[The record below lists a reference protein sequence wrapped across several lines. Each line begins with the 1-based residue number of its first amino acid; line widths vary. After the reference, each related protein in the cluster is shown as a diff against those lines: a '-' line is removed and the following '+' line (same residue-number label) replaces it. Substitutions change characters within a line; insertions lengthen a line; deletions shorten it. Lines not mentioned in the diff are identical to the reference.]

1 MFMFP
6 ELKEVC
12 CIIIPGDSLSTMLML
27 LEFIAAF
34 SPSSSRVT
42 ASIRVGMVS
51 IVLEERVAETITSSS
66 SSPDSMTITI
76 VLPSDSGKRSVL
88 DCGSYPT

>member
-51 IVLEERVAETITSSS
+51 IVLEERVAETLLLQALHGFH
-66 SSPDSMTITI
+66 DNNNRFTI
-76 VLPSDSGKRSVL
+76 
-88 DCGSYPT
+88 